1 MLKHLLIKFPNA
13 IVNID
18 DCRHPELFVW
28 FEDQDGF
35 RLGIPKS
42 DITPEEINLLQALF
56 PGEAAGDRNAAF
68 PNKQWSDYLYT
79 DNCEIP
85 LTNWEKV
92 RFIHFSIASE
102 DFSYQEFEEAFLS
115 FVPEDTIL
123 IWNDNFSGT
132 LIEGLSH
139 DNVEISELIPAIN
152 TLESDF
158 YIRMKVFSGNF
169 HPVGNRLQMHFQ
181 MEKNCFTHSEL
192 YLHEKKVSSLPD
204 VFPYLLMGG
213 PSQKE
218 RGWYSEQL
226 LRETLDDPELIHTVK
241 IYIESNSNASSASKK
256 LYIHRN
262 SLQYRI
268 DKFIE
273 KTGLD
278 IRTFQHALT
287 AYLIILLNK

>member
-1 MLKHLLIKFPNA
+1 MLKNLINKFPNA
-13 IVNID
+13 IENID
-18 DCRHPELFVW
+18 HCKHSELFVW
-28 FEDQDGF
+28 FEDHDGN

-42 DITPEEINLLQALF
+42 DITSEEINLLQALF
-56 PGEAAGDRNAAF
+56 PGEAVGDRNAAF
-68 PNKQWSDYLYT
+68 PNKQWSDYLYK
-79 DNCEIP
+79 DNGEIP

-92 RFIHFSIASE
+92 RFIHFSISSE

-123 IWNDNFSGT
+123 IWNNDFSGT
-132 LIEGLSH
+132 LIEGVSH
-139 DNVEISELIPAIN
+139 DNAEISELVPAIN

-158 YIRMKVFSGNF
+158 YIRMKVFSGSF
-169 HPVGNRLQMHFQ
+169 HLVDNRLHMHFQ
-181 MEKNCFTHSEL
+181 MEKNCFTHSAL
-192 YLHEKKVSSLPD
+192 YLLEKKAISLPD
-204 VFPYLLMGG
+204 VFPYLLMSGL
-213 PSQKE
+213 PQEE
-218 RGWYSEQL
+218 RDWYAEQL
-226 LRETLDDPELIHTVK
+226 LGETLDDPELIHTVK